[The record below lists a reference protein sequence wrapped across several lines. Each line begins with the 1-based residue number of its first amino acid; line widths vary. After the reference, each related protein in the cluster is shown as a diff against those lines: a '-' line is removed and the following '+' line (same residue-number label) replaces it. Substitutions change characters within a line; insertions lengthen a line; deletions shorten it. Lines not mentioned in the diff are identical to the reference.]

1 MIMKL
6 VDQNHFNQDLNLT
19 NALYCGTVLYM
30 IHYEVRFVKFIDVGF
45 HVGGKSAVKYI
56 VLQVHYANVEQ
67 FKSKL

>member
-1 MIMKL
+1 
-6 VDQNHFNQDLNLT
+6 
-19 NALYCGTVLYM
+19 M

-56 VLQVHYANVEQ
+56 VLQVHYAIVEQ